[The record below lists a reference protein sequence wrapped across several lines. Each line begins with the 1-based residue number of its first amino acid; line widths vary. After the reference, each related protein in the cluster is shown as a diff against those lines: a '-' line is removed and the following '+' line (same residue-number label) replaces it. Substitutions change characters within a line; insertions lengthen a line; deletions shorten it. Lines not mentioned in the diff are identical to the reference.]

1 MNKEEYKMPKGV
13 EGAYKSGYI
22 MGQMSKQGAFSD
34 ANESALHRE
43 GLDPQVTGA
52 NSGAWT
58 QSVKSSSTSGSAHT
72 KQLGMIMGQS
82 KSHK

>member
-1 MNKEEYKMPKGV
+1 MPKGV

-22 MGQMSKQGAFSD
+22 MGQMKKQGAFSD
-34 ANESALHRE
+34 ANEEALHRE

-52 NSGAWT
+52 NSGAWE
-58 QSVKSSSTSGSAHT
+58 QSVKHQTTSGSAHT

>member
-1 MNKEEYKMPKGV
+1 MPKGV

-22 MGQMSKQGAFSD
+22 MGQMKKQGAMNE
-34 ANESALHRE
+34 ANESALYRE

-52 NSGAWT
+52 NSGAWE
-58 QSVKSSSTSGSAHT
+58 QSAKSSSTSGSAHT

>member
-1 MNKEEYKMPKGV
+1 MPKGV

-22 MGQMSKQGAFSD
+22 MGQMSKQGEMNE
-34 ANESALHRE
+34 ANESSLHRE
-43 GLDPQVTGA
+43 GLNSHVTGE
-52 NSGAWT
+52 NSGAFE

>member
-1 MNKEEYKMPKGV
+1 MPTGNKQKYG
-13 EGAYKSGYI
+13 SNYI
-22 MGQMSKQGAFSD
+22 MGQMSKQGEMNE
-34 ANESALHRE
+34 ANERSLHRE
-43 GLDPQVTGA
+43 GLDSHVTGE
-52 NSGAWT
+52 NSGAFE

>member
-1 MNKEEYKMPKGV
+1 MPKGV
-13 EGAYKSGYI
+13 KGAYKSDYI
-22 MGQMSKQGAFSD
+22 MGQMGKQGGMNE
-34 ANESALHRE
+34 ANESSLHRE
-43 GLDPQVTGA
+43 KLDSHVMGE
-52 NSGAWT
+52 NSGAFE

>member
-1 MNKEEYKMPKGV
+1 MPKGV

-22 MGQMSKQGAFSD
+22 MSQMSKQGEFSD

-43 GLDPQVTGA
+43 KLDPRVVGA
-52 NSGAWT
+52 NSGAWE

>member
-1 MNKEEYKMPKGV
+1 MPKGV

-22 MGQMSKQGAFSD
+22 MSQMSKQGEFSD
-34 ANESALHRE
+34 ANESSLHRE
-43 GLDPQVTGA
+43 RLDPQVTGA
-52 NSGAWT
+52 NSGAFEQT
-58 QSVKSSSTSGSAHT
+58 VNSSSTSGSAHT